1 MAYGVTAA
9 EIADLITSTLK
20 NLGPPKIRQ
29 IAQDLTEYEMASK
42 WFKKS
47 KVVFDSGTGVKETLM
62 FKYSDTARH
71 VGLYEQD
78 TLVIEPLL
86 SNIEIGWVHL
96 TNHYGFER
104 RELLMNRGE
113 SKIVNMVSARR
124 GACQLGLITQIE
136 DTVWTLR
143 DPSDA
148 KLPNG
153 LPYYIVKNATE
164 GFNGGNP
171 SGFSTCVGIDSTT
184 QTKWRNYTGT
194 YGVVSKEDLIRKMRK
209 ARRLTKFRSPETL
222 KDFREDGGQKWRI
235 YVNEATIDALEML
248 GEQQNDNLGRDLH
261 KMDEQMTFGGNPI
274 VYVPKLDE
282 DTTNPIYAINHD
294 TFYPIALKG
303 DWFNETEAKPLTGI
317 QHNVF
322 RVDMDLTYNLFCV
335 DRRRNFVLYKA

>member
-1 MAYGVTAA
+1 MAYGVTDA

-124 GACQLGLITQIE
+124 GACQLGLIAQIE
-136 DTVWTLR
+136 DTIWTLR

-171 SGFSTCVGIDSTT
+171 SGFSTCVGIDTTT
-184 QTKWRNYTGT
+184 QTKWRNWTGT
-194 YGVVSKEDLIRKMRK
+194 YSAVSKEGILRTFRKG
-209 ARRLTKFRSPETL
+209 RRMTGFKSPENL
-222 KDFREDGGQKWRI
+222 KDFRGDPGQKWRL
-235 YVNEATIDALEML
+235 YANEELVDGLEMV

-261 KMDEQMTFGGNPI
+261 KMDNQITTGGNPPI
-274 VYVPKLDE
+274 HVPKLDE
-282 DTTNPIYAINHD
+282 DTTNPCTRPRHR
-294 TFYPIALKG
+294 PIALKG

-335 DRRRNFVLYKA
+335 DRRRNMVLYKA